1 MEYTDVL
8 PKQIMDNICSR
19 SRWLS
24 KQFPQLQYD
33 DLTQEGILQ
42 VLELLSKTPEV
53 STEYILKA
61 INNIYS
67 TIMSDTIA
75 YRKHFVQMDDIDK
88 LEGTVAAPQ
97 EDIDF
102 QVDVSSGGQ
111 ATGSKVESLI
121 LSLLKEKGATPK
133 EVMQYMGIP
142 RSTLYSI
149 IKRMK
154 RKST

>member
-1 MEYTDVL
+1 
-8 PKQIMDNICSR
+8 MDNICSR

>member
-1 MEYTDVL
+1 MEYTDIL